1 MGDRKISTGKPG
13 DPRGFTLVEL
23 LVVIGIIALLV
34 GMLMP
39 VLSRAREAANRAKCL
54 SNLQQIGMAFFM
66 YVNANKWN
74 FPSTAGG
81 GVAYALPSDWIYWQP
96 TRDLQQSAIAK
107 YLANRV
113 LDRKVLD
120 NVFVCPSDDLN
131 GHMFGFDAAQYRFS
145 YVMNRNF
152 GSEPVLYPTLKV
164 TKVHNSSEKIIVAE
178 EDYRTINDGQWY
190 PGYVTGGAWVVG
202 TDYLSIRHEAR
213 TKYPDVP
220 TASVPLPNP
229 EARGNAAFVDGHAEY
244 VARNYAHTQAHAWP

>member
-1 MGDRKISTGKPG
+1 MR
-13 DPRGFTLVEL
+13 RMV
-23 LVVIGIIALLV
+23 
-34 GMLMP
+34 
-39 VLSRAREAANRAKCL
+39 R
-54 SNLQQIGMAFFM
+54 
-66 YVNANKWN
+66 
-74 FPSTAGG
+74 
-81 GVAYALPSDWIYWQP
+81 
-96 TRDLQQSAIAK
+96 
-107 YLANRV
+107 
-113 LDRKVLD
+113 

-131 GHMFGFDAAQYRFS
+131 GHMFGFDGARYRFS

-220 TASVPLPNP
+220 TASLPLPNP
-229 EARGNAAFVDGHAEY
+229 QARECGVCGRARGICACGS
-244 VARNYAHTQAHAWP
+244 YAHTQAACVAVDFGAHDGL